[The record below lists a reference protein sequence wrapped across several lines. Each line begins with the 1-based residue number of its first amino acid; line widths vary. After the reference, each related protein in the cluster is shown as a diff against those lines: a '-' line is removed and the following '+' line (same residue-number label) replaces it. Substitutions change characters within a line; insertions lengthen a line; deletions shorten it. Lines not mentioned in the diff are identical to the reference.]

1 MIDGH
6 NLIPKIPGLR
16 LDAPD
21 DEQQLVSLLQEFC
34 RLSRKQVDVYFD
46 NAAPGGAGQRSLVT
60 VAVHFVRA
68 GQTADEAIR
77 KRLSKMGRSARNW
90 TVVSSDHSVQASAHR
105 SGAQAMT
112 AEEFAAVLVSTLSGS
127 KLKEARDIPLSA
139 GEVEEWLKLFH
150 SKHPDEPGL

>member
-6 NLIPKIPGLR
+6 NLIPKVPGLR

-34 RLSRKQVDVYFD
+34 RLSRKRVDVYFD
-46 NAAPGGAGQRSLVT
+46 NAAPGGAGQRSLGT

-77 KRLSKMGRSARNW
+77 KRLSKMGRSTHNW
-90 TVVSSDHSVQASAHR
+90 TVVSSDHSVQASAR
-105 SGAQAMT
+105 QAGAKAHDSRGIRRFVDIHIERQQSRKKAGT
-112 AEEFAAVLVSTLSGS
+112 SLSVPERWRNG
-127 KLKEARDIPLSA
+127 
-139 GEVEEWLKLFH
+139 
-150 SKHPDEPGL
+150 